1 MFREDYLMR
10 QFRNAGLVLAHILG
24 LRKSAQ
30 YDQAQLAV
38 DEALET
44 LLGLR
49 ADLLHRLED
58 EKILDALTIQGHLDE
73 ERLLLVAE
81 LYHQQGEI
89 WSSQGQPDLA
99 IQSFRRALNF
109 YLEAAFHVTADEQQ
123 SLVEPIDGL
132 SQKLG
137 IEALPEDLVYSLFT
151 YYEAAG
157 FYSKA
162 DDTLMV
168 LRQLPYQGFDMQVE
182 CLEFY
187 RRLLR
192 KPETALQQGGLSRQ
206 DVLEKYTT
214 AGGK

>member
-58 EKILDALTIQGHLDE
+58 EKILDALTIKGRSDE

-81 LYHQQGEI
+81 LYHQRGEI

-99 IQSFRRALNF
+99 IQSFTHAL
-109 YLEAAFHVTADEQQ
+109 
-123 SLVEPIDGL
+123 
-132 SQKLG
+132 
-137 IEALPEDLVYSLFT
+137 
-151 YYEAAG
+151 
-157 FYSKA
+157 
-162 DDTLMV
+162 TLTW
-168 LRQLPYQGFDMQVE
+168 
-182 CLEFY
+182 
-187 RRLLR
+187 RRLSTSLLMSSD
-192 KPETALQQGGLSRQ
+192 PWSSQSMA
-206 DVLEKYTT
+206 
-214 AGGK
+214 